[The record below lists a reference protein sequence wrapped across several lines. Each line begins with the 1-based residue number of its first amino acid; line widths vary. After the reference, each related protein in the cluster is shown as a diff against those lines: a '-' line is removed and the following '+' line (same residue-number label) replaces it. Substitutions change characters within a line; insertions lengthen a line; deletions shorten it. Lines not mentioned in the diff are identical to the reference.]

1 MVGRRAR
8 FLRVTLRS
16 RLQAVAVACASA
28 AAIIAAVL
36 APAHTASATAQAWP
50 AFVLVAGLLVIG
62 ALAAD
67 EGLFAAA
74 GARISRLPGS
84 GVRLLVAL
92 LAFEALVTA
101 VLNLDTAVV
110 FLTPVVIHAARH
122 RGLDEEPFL
131 YGAVFVA
138 NSASL
143 LLPGSNLTNLIVL
156 THERV
161 AGHVFAERMLPAWI
175 AAVLGTIAVLGLVY
189 RRRLAFERP
198 LALEARRLRPG
209 PGTLGVGIAAVLV
222 LVLQRPAVPVLIAAL
237 VLAALSRASGRSLIA
252 AANPALLVG
261 VFAVAISL
269 GALARSIDGVADLGE
284 SLSRW
289 ATTGVAAGLALAIN
303 NLPAAVVLS
312 AHAPAHPRAML
323 IGLDLGPNL
332 AVTGSLSAILWLQVA
347 RRAGSHPSVTRYTR
361 LGAVVVP
368 VTIGLALAALR
379 LFIPPSF

>member
-1 MVGRRAR
+1 
-8 FLRVTLRS
+8 
-16 RLQAVAVACASA
+16 
-28 AAIIAAVL
+28 
-36 APAHTASATAQAWP
+36 
-50 AFVLVAGLLVIG
+50 
-62 ALAAD
+62 
-67 EGLFAAA
+67 
-74 GARISRLPGS
+74 
-84 GVRLLVAL
+84 
-92 LAFEALVTA
+92 
-101 VLNLDTAVV
+101 LNLDTAVV

-198 LALEARRLRPG
+198 LASEARRLRPG

-237 VLAALSRASGRSLIA
+237 VLAALSRASGRSLIG